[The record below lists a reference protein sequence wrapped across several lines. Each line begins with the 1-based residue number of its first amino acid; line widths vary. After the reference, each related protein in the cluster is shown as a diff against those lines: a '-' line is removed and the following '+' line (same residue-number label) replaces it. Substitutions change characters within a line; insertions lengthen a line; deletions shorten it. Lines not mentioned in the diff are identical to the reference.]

1 MKVFVVLNVLLL
13 RGDFFSRFPLDDNS
27 SLTSY
32 RMMPPLLCSLGRGA
46 QEMFK
51 VVLFIS
57 AENTSAGPPLSSEK
71 KKMKSKVKNHALRSF
86 CALRI
91 SFKTSTNFLRP

>member
-13 RGDFFSRFPLDDNS
+13 RGDFFSRFPLDNNS

-51 VVLFIS
+51 VVLF
-57 AENTSAGPPLSSEK
+57 T
-71 KKMKSKVKNHALRSF
+71 
-86 CALRI
+86 
-91 SFKTSTNFLRP
+91 